1 MKSVTQMIP
10 GAARA
15 LATAAPY
22 QAPAQTG
29 TQLGVV
35 DDATGEVVERLFRQL
50 QAIFPAH
57 KQAWPDDKAKAAAM
71 RNWTM
76 GFMAAGIRS
85 LEQIRYGIEQC
96 RKSGSPFAPSVGQFI
111 GWCTPG
117 PEAFGLPA
125 SADAWVEALM
135 GVYSHEG
142 VRIAA
147 NETGIF
153 DLRAA
158 KQEDKGLRQRFD
170 HNYAVVIRR
179 AQEGQPLD
187 GKILTGI
194 GHDSQKTA
202 FELAN
207 ELADQQTQARI
218 LQQGIPADGKSARE
232 LLLAKMNIKRGPVCG
247 AEKRT

>member
-1 MKSVTQMIP
+1 MRSANSLT
-10 GAARA
+10 ARA
-15 LATAAPY
+15 ATSIRSGNLP
-22 QAPAQTG
+22 PVIEPLG
-29 TQLGVV
+29 TV
-35 DDATGEVVERLFRQL
+35 DDDTAEVVERLFRQL

-57 KQAWPDDKAKAAAM
+57 KQAWPDDKALAAAM
-71 RNWTM
+71 RSWTK
-76 GFMAAGIRS
+76 GFIAEGICT
-85 LEQIRYGIEQC
+85 LEHIRFGIEQC

-111 GWCTPG
+111 GWCKPG

-142 VRIAA
+142 VKIAA
-147 NETGIF
+147 VATGLF
-153 DLRAA
+153 DLRSA

-202 FELAN
+202 FDLAN
-207 ELADQQTQARI
+207 ELADQQVQAKI
-218 LQQGIPADGKSARE
+218 IQQGIPTDGKSARE
-232 LLLAKMNIKRGPVCG
+232 LLLAKMNIKREPVCG

>member
-1 MKSVTQMIP
+1 MKPVNQLMATMGNLPAVEPRQPLPVTPQ
-10 GAARA
+10 
-15 LATAAPY
+15 TA
-22 QAPAQTG
+22 
-29 TQLGVV
+29 
-35 DDATGEVVERLFRQL
+35 EVVNDLFRRL
-50 QAIFPAH
+50 RGIFPAWR
-57 KQAWPDDKAKAAAM
+57 QAWPSTEALDAAKAEWIKEFADE
-71 RNWTM
+71 
-76 GFMAAGIRS
+76 GIRT
-85 LEQIRYGIEQC
+85 LEQIEFGIQKC
-96 RKSGSPFAPSVGQFI
+96 RKLKKPFAPSVGEFI
-111 GWCTPG
+111 AMCVPG
-117 PEAFGLPA
+117 PEDFGLPA

-142 VRIAA
+142 VKIAA
-147 NETGIF
+147 IATGLF

-218 LQQGIPADGKSARE
+218 IQQGIPVDGTSARE
-232 LLLAKMNIKRGPVCG
+232 LLMAKFGKR
-247 AEKRT
+247 AAQ